1 MAWRH
6 GGGGVPS
13 GDTSERRGAE
23 LELLLLLL
31 VCRARRGTS
40 SVSGASHESMRLSM
54 LVALVRPVGPVI
66 VGISLGFTL
75 SLLSVTWVDEP
86 CDGGGGGGGFGA
98 TEGMLLLLGQAGSS
112 LKGARKP
119 SSISTGTQ
127 EHGDAEE
134 EDFQPRIVPYNKPA
148 QQQQSS
154 AKKVFRA
161 KYASTELG
169 IRERLFVAVMTSKN
183 SLNTL
188 AVAANRTLNHHLDGR
203 IIFFTGTRNR
213 KVPHG
218 MFVVAH
224 GEERPVPSMF
234 QTLRYL
240 LEHHVTEYDWFY
252 FLQDDTYTQ
261 PDRLKTLVGHMSID
275 HRLYLGRPGEFIGGE
290 AQGRYCQGRFGFL
303 LSRALLLKLQPFLE
317 QCRTDI
323 VSVRTD
329 EWLGRCIIDYAGT
342 SCVEE
347 HEGLHY
353 NYFEIEKDMEW
364 KTMSVEE
371 NHHFQ
376 DALSVHPVSSPEQM
390 YHLHRYFTK
399 RELQK
404 TYEEI
409 KKLQAEIKNIS
420 HVAVDGNRSAAWPIG
435 IPPPFQPKSR
445 FEVLRWDY
453 FTEEQM
459 FSCADGA
466 PKCQING
473 ADHEDV
479 NSVIQMALAELNKK
493 YSPVLQLSAPRL
505 INGYRRFDPTR
516 GMEYTLDLQLQATT
530 ESGHGQAI
538 EHRVHLVRPLSQ
550 VEIIP
555 MPYVTEATRV
565 HVVLPLTSPNRPIA
579 LRFLDLCASNLF
591 ELGENVVLT
600 FLFLYEPAEAQKV
613 GSSDVFAEVKAKVAA
628 VEHHYPNVKIP
639 WISVKTENP
648 GFLRVMDIVSR
659 KHPVDTLFLVATAD
673 TVINSEFLNRC
684 RMNAISGW
692 QVFFPI
698 HFQDFDPRIAYPDGS
713 APATPDLLREAGHF
727 DRYAFEEACFYNADY
742 MAARTRM
749 TADAQDND
757 ELLES
762 LDMFDV
768 FVQYSSLHVFRA
780 VEPALRQA
788 YRNRTCD
795 PQLSEDMFHRCLQ
808 STHEGIG
815 SRSQLAMLMFEQEQ
829 SNNT

>member
-1 MAWRH
+1 
-6 GGGGVPS
+6 
-13 GDTSERRGAE
+13 
-23 LELLLLLL
+23 
-31 VCRARRGTS
+31 
-40 SVSGASHESMRLSM
+40 MRLSM
-54 LVALVRPVGPVI
+54 LIALVRPMGPVI

-75 SLLSVTWVDEP
+75 SLLSVTWVEES
-86 CDGGGGGGGFGA
+86 CDGGGSGGAFGA
-98 TEGMLLLLGQAGSS
+98 TEGMLLLMAQAGS

-119 SSISTGTQ
+119 NSIATGTQ
-127 EHGDAEE
+127 EHGDAGG
-134 EDFQPRIVPYNKPA
+134 EDFEPRIVPYNKPA
-148 QQQQSS
+148 QQGPP
-154 AKKVFRA
+154 KKVFRA

-169 IRERLFVAVMTSKN
+169 IHERLFVAVMTSKN
-183 SLNTL
+183 SLSTL

-203 IIFFTGTRNR
+203 LIFFTGTRNR

-240 LEHHVTEYDWFY
+240 FEHHVTEYDWFY

-261 PDRLKTLVGHMSID
+261 PDRLKTLVD
-275 HRLYLGRPGEFIGGE
+275 HLSMNHKLYMGRPGEFIGGE
-290 AQGRYCQGRFGFL
+290 VQGRYCQGGSGFL

-323 VSVRTD
+323 VSVRPD
-329 EWLGRCIIDYAGT
+329 EWLGRCIIDYAGS
-342 SCVEE
+342 SCVEK

-353 NYFEIEKDMEW
+353 NYFKMENS
-364 KTMSVEE
+364 MDLSGEE
-371 NHHFQ
+371 SLEFQ
-376 DALSVHPVSSPEQM
+376 NALSVHPVSSPEQM
-390 YHLHRYFTK
+390 YYLHRYFTEK
-399 RELQK
+399 ELQK

-420 HVAVDGNRSAAWPIG
+420 HLAVDGNRSAVWPIG

-453 FTEEQM
+453 FTEEQLY
-459 FSCADGA
+459 SCADGA
-466 PKCQING
+466 PKCQVNG
-473 ADHEDV
+473 ADREDV
-479 NSVIQMALAELNKK
+479 ASVIQVAVAELNKK
-493 YSPVLQLSAPRL
+493 YSPMLRLSAPRL
-505 INGYRRFDPTR
+505 VNGYRRFDPTR

-530 ESGHGQAI
+530 ESGYGQAI
-538 EHRVHLVRPLSQ
+538 ERRVHLVRPLSQ

-565 HVVLPLTSPNRPIA
+565 HVVLPLTSANRPIA
-579 LRFLDLCASNLF
+579 LRFLDFCASNLF
-591 ELGENVVLT
+591 ELGENAVLT
-600 FLFLYEPAEAQKV
+600 FLFLYEPTEAQKV
-613 GSSDVFAEVKAKVAA
+613 GTSDVFAEVKSKVTA
-628 VEHHYPNVKIP
+628 VERRYPNVKIP

-648 GFLRVMDIVSR
+648 GFLRVLDIVSR

-673 TVINSEFLNRC
+673 TVLNSEFLNRC

-698 HFQDFDPRIAYPDGS
+698 HFQDFDPRVAYPDGP
-713 APATPDLLREAGHF
+713 APATPDLLRDAGHF
-727 DRYAFEEACFYNADY
+727 DRYNFEEACFYNADY
-742 MAARTRM
+742 MSARTRM
-749 TADAQDND
+749 TADAQENE

-768 FVQYSSLHVFRA
+768 FVQYSGLHVFRA

-829 SNNT
+829 GNST